1 MCFVSVSVPLLYPVG
16 LGRILEDSL
25 ACYQLHNLLFPS
37 ISSFIK
43 ENKTLV
49 WKD

>member
-25 ACYQLHNLLFPS
+25 ACYQLHNLFPS
-37 ISSFIK
+37 ISLFIK